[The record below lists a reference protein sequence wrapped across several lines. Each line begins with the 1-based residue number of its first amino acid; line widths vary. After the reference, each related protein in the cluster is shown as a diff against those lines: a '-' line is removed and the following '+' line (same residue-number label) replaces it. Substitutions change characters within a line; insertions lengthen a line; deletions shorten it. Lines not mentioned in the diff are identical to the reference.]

1 MRWLREAAR
10 DRGLPGLVDPID
22 RSLAAG
28 GLAVILVLLAVV
40 AVMLDA
46 SALDVWTGLIL
57 SLVLVIVSVPMCTW
71 IARREDDQKLF
82 PILFGGIVAHM
93 VFALVRYFFI
103 FSVYKG
109 SADAGKYH
117 EAGVTFANNLRDGRP
132 LHPIP
137 IMEGFPAESQRIG
150 DVVGGLYTVTGP
162 SAYAGFFAFSWL
174 CAVGLILMVRAF
186 KVALP
191 EGDYRRY
198 ALLVMFLPS
207 LLFWPSSI
215 GKEALMIFC
224 LGIISYGAALL
235 LAPRPQV
242 RGAWYFT
249 VGLLLVS
256 LVRPHVA
263 LMSAAGLVL
272 ALMVAVMTSAR
283 ATERLG
289 SRGRLVRIVGL
300 VVMVAVALAVVSR
313 IGDVLEERGQET
325 SAAASLEQATEQTSI
340 GNSEFTP
347 VAVASPQAL
356 PAAIVSVVFRP
367 FPWEARNANSLI
379 AAAESLVLAGIFV
392 LSWRRVLSF
401 PRLATQRP
409 FLLFCSTYVVAFS
422 VGFSFIA
429 NFGIL
434 ARQRVQVL
442 PAVLALVALPP
453 YVASRKR
460 ARAGIVEEAGILT
473 GDVAAAG
480 SFGRVETGT

>member
-1 MRWLREAAR
+1 MRAIRGA
-10 DRGLPGLVDPID
+10 DRGLGVGRMFDPVD
-22 RSLAAG
+22 RSLSVG
-28 GLAVILVLLAVV
+28 GLGVIVAVLAVV

-46 SALDVWTGLIL
+46 SALDVWTGLIVFL
-57 SLVLVIVSVPMCTW
+57 ILVIVSVPLASW
-71 IARREDDQKLF
+71 IARIERDPWLF
-82 PILFGGIVAHM
+82 PVLLGGIVAHLA
-93 VFALVRYFFI
+93 FALVRYFFI
-103 FSVYKG
+103 FSIYKG

-117 EAGVTFANNLRDGRP
+117 EAGVTFVNHLRDGVP

-137 IMEGFPAESQRIG
+137 IMEGFPPESQRIG

-162 SAYAGFFAFSWL
+162 SAYAGFFVFSWL
-174 CAVGLILMVRAF
+174 CAIGLVLMVRAF

-198 ALLVMFLPS
+198 ALVLMFLPS

-224 LGIISYGAALL
+224 LGVITYGAALL

-242 RGAWYFT
+242 RGAWCFAL
-249 VGLLLVS
+249 GLLLVA

-272 ALMVAVMTSAR
+272 ALMVAVLTSAR

-289 SRGRLVRIVGL
+289 ARGRFVRVVGL
-300 VVMVAVALAVVSR
+300 VVMVVVALVVVSR
-313 IGDVLEERGQET
+313 MGDMLDERGTET
-325 SAAASLEQATEQTSI
+325 TAAASLEKATEQTKI

-347 VAVASPQAL
+347 VAVSSPQAL
-356 PAAIVSVVFRP
+356 PAAVVSVLFRP

-379 AAAESLVLAGIFV
+379 AAMESLILIGLFV
-392 LSWRRVLSF
+392 ASWRRVLSF
-401 PRLATQRP
+401 PKLVTRRP
-409 FLLFCSTYVVAFS
+409 FLLFCAAYVVAFS
-422 VGFSFIA
+422 IGFSFIA

-442 PAVLALVALPP
+442 PAVLVLVALPTA
-453 YVASRKR
+453 VAARR
-460 ARAGIVEEAGILT
+460 GARAESTVGPGTLNPGMTAVDGGAR
-473 GDVAAAG
+473 VG
-480 SFGRVETGT
+480 SVT